1 MTRRLT
7 PYKDQSKGIALVVVL
22 GALLLIGAV
31 AFATVFMATLDSLA
45 ARSRQIAVVEREELE
60 GALALAALETWT
72 AYLASSGLPGSL
84 WAEYGP
90 WPSVEIA
97 ATVSAEEVSF
107 QAGQVVVL
115 LTARYLADSSSSH
128 RQRMLLQ
135 LEPELKLLRR
145 W

>member
-7 PYKDQSKGIALVVVL
+7 TYKDESKGIALVAVL

-31 AFATVFMATLDSLA
+31 AFATVFTATLDSLA
-45 ARSRQIAVVEREELE
+45 VRSRQIAVVDREGLE
-60 GALALAALETWT
+60 GALTLAALETWT
-72 AYLASSGLPGSL
+72 AYLASSGVPGWL

-90 WPSVEIA
+90 WPSAEIA

-115 LTARYLADSSSSH
+115 LTATLPVASSSGH